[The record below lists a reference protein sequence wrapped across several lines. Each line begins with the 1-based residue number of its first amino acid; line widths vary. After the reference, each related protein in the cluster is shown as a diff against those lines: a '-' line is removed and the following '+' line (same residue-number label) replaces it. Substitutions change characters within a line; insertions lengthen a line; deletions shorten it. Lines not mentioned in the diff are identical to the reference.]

1 MKKQKKF
8 VKQHK
13 KQKGQEEQWN
23 RKQGIYEKYIKRPLD
38 FLCALFAIVLF
49 SPVILVISVLVLI
62 KLGSPILFTQERPG
76 LHGKVFKL
84 YKFRSMSEK
93 KDKNGKLLPDEQRL
107 GSFGK
112 TLRATSLD
120 ELPELFNILKGD
132 MSIVGPRP
140 LLVRDMVFMTK
151 EQKKRY
157 KVRQGLTGLAQIMGR
172 NAIDWEKK
180 LKYDVKYIEKISFF
194 FDLWILWKTIKAV
207 IKQNGIT
214 EEGSAT
220 ARDYGDYLLL
230 KGIITKQE
238 YQEKQ
243 KEADQILRNSIW
255 IKKDNQE
262 DLVSIIMP
270 SYNTERFIGMSI
282 QSVIDQTYQNWEL
295 ILVDDCS
302 TDNTEKEVLSF
313 KDKRIRFLKNP
324 VNVGAAITRNRALQE
339 ASGRWIAFLDSD
351 DLWEKRKLEYQ
362 IKFMK
367 KNGYH
372 FSYTNY
378 IEIDEQNHPSG
389 IRVTGPKHITR
400 KGMYQYC
407 WPGCLTVMYDKDYVG
422 DIQISNIRKNNDYA
436 IWLKV
441 IKKTEC
447 YLLNEYLAKY
457 RKRSGSISNLNYFA
471 LIQWH
476 YRLFREAENKNVI
489 SSIFYTGLNLMFGV
503 WKKIF
508 YVSNRRR

>member
-339 ASGRWIAFLDSD
+339 ASGRWIAFVG
-351 DLWEKRKLEYQ
+351 
-362 IKFMK
+362 K
-367 KNGYH
+367 KK
-372 FSYTNY
+372 
-378 IEIDEQNHPSG
+378 
-389 IRVTGPKHITR
+389 IR
-400 KGMYQYC
+400 
-407 WPGCLTVMYDKDYVG
+407 
-422 DIQISNIRKNNDYA
+422 ISN
-436 IWLKV
+436 
-441 IKKTEC
+441 
-447 YLLNEYLAKY
+447 
-457 RKRSGSISNLNYFA
+457 
-471 LIQWH
+471 
-476 YRLFREAENKNVI
+476 
-489 SSIFYTGLNLMFGV
+489 
-503 WKKIF
+503 
-508 YVSNRRR
+508 